1 MRAQDSLQFTYELLA
16 ERLRSLWV
24 AMQDVCAWVVAIEI
38 VVNRF
43 RDNAKMADTLLLI
56 RLR

>member
-24 AMQDVCAWVVAIEI
+24 AMQDVCAWVVAIQI
-38 VVNRF
+38 VANKF
-43 RDNAKMADTLLLI
+43 RENAQMADTLLLI